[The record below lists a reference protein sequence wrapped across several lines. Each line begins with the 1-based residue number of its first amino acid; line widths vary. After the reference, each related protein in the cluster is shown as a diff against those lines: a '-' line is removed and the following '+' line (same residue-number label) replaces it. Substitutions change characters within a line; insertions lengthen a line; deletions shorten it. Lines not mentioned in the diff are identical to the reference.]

1 MSIRYAQTIQITN
14 IHQQPLISCSICQMV
29 LVLTI
34 NIQSETLAVQKELNK
49 FTESQTIPRVSEKM
63 NTQLDVQV
71 DIH

>member
-1 MSIRYAQTIQITN
+1 
-14 IHQQPLISCSICQMV
+14 MV

>member
-29 LVLTI
+29 LVLAI